1 MLINQ
6 MQAATLSRSKVK
18 KNKTCIPASINS
30 TN

>member
-18 KNKTCIPASINS
+18 KKQNMHTSIYKLN
-30 TN
+30 